1 MYIKRK
7 VRRAIFYLRGNAF
20 VCFLLVKFMSDE
32 ERKELEGE
40 RRDLFEILDFYAVFN
55 DDIRSMTEEQKEQHI
70 NYILDRIWQ
79 INQIL
84 GD

>member
-1 MYIKRK
+1 
-7 VRRAIFYLRGNAF
+7 
-20 VCFLLVKFMSDE
+20 MSDA
-32 ERKELEGE
+32 ERKDLEEE

>member
-1 MYIKRK
+1 
-7 VRRAIFYLRGNAF
+7 
-20 VCFLLVKFMSDE
+20 MSDE
-32 ERKELEGE
+32 ERKELEEE
-40 RRDLFEILDFYAVFN
+40 RRDLFEILDFYAMFN

-79 INQIL
+79 ISQIL